1 MIIAAT
7 IWAAAFVSVSLFAQN
22 QTPQSPKSPQTAQSA
37 KSVNEGVYTA
47 AQAERGA
54 TTFKTSCTACHDT
67 ARFTGKDFLTTW
79 TGKSVHVL
87 YDHIHTTMPEDNPG
101 SLKPQQYAD
110 VVAYF
115 LQLNGYPE
123 GKEELQ
129 PGPDA
134 LKGIKFDNKVK
145 Q

>member
-1 MIIAAT
+1 MKKISL
-7 IWAAAFVSVSLFAQN
+7 AAALWAVAVVSVTLVAQ
-22 QTPQSPKSPQTAQSA
+22 PP

-54 TTFKTSCTACHDT
+54 SSFTASCTACHDT
-67 ARFTGKDFLTTW
+67 SRFIGKDFLSTW

-87 YDHIHTTMPEDNPG
+87 FDHIHTTMPEDNPS

-110 VVAYF
+110 IVAYF

-123 GKEELQ
+123 GNEEL
-129 PGPDA
+129 PSVA
-134 LKGIKFDNKVK
+134 ETLKGIRFETKAK
-145 Q
+145 